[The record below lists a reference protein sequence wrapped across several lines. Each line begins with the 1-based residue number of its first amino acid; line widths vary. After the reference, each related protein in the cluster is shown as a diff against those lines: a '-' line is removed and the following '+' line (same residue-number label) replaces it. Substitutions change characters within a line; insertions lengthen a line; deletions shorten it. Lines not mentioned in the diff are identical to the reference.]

1 MQEVSRSGFVISELH
16 KMATNGDIPPAVKVR
31 ALELMGKTV
40 ALFTDRVETEDTTDR
55 SAEEIEAQ
63 IKARLGLP
71 ETAGGAGKKG
81 GGYTALPKQGR
92 WGCSGPLSA
101 SVSVSRSRCRSG
113 CQCRVQCRGRMHG
126 VMGCRG
132 GSDRIGGAGGST
144 GKRHPVDPTHP
155 HPPDRSMPHQKYLT
169 WYSTHTITPF
179 PQLILKPTPPPI
191 LNSKIDE
198 GGHRKR
204 HPPFLRGA

>member
-1 MQEVSRSGFVISELH
+1 MRSRHRSRHGSGC
-16 KMATNGDIPPAVKVR
+16 
-31 ALELMGKTV
+31 
-40 ALFTDRVETEDTTDR
+40 
-55 SAEEIEAQ
+55 
-63 IKARLGLP
+63 P
-71 ETAGGAGKKG
+71 ESGGGAGKKG
-81 GGYTALPKQGR
+81 GGVPALPKWRG

-101 SVSVSRSRCRSG
+101 SVSVSRSRCQVG
-113 CQCRVQCRGRMHG
+113 VPVQGAVPGSDAWCDG
-126 VMGCRG
+126 VPG

-169 WYSTHTITPF
+169 WYSTHTITPL
-179 PQLILKPTPPPI
+179 PQLILKPIHPPI